1 MDVGVGRAD
10 PNVVGGSAGIPRA
23 IDPPPG
29 IVAAAIRFLQHLGL
43 AFGVFDFVITPNDDW
58 VMLERNPAGQWLWSE
73 DEVGVEIA
81 AGIAD
86 LLVSSGRR

>member
-1 MDVGVGRAD
+1 M
-10 PNVVGGSAGIPRA
+10 
-23 IDPPPG
+23 
-29 IVAAAIRFLQHLGL
+29 QHLGL